1 MSRTNRI
8 SRTQVQFVIYSVL
21 CTTMLMVLAELAA
34 YELMELWRVPLI
46 PQFLIAALIGFA
58 VVQGFERTVVRPMRD
73 KLRER

>member
-46 PQFLIAALIGFA
+46 PQFLLAALIGFA